1 MKNKELKNK
10 KEYTPGINHKN
21 IKEFNKKAQLENEL
35 NIQRGRKKNKNGPS
49 LSDMKMNQLNYY
61 NEIAKNNIHNL
72 MNNPTLKDVIRIT
85 SNESVFDQLK
95 AKEQSKDLSK
105 FLDLMPLKRVER
117 INYKCLEIGHMR
129 KDLGLIKNPKPT
141 FNKEKGKKFAVN
153 LYEKRKREGS
163 VNHIPNITLDNMNE
177 YNENYKKNLLKEKI
191 RQAHS
196 STNINNLTNYN
207 NNESWIKKYKHNTH
221 LVNKSM
227 KIGNINFNNE
237 NKEEKNLKID
247 IDNLSLASDKIF
259 VNKYKKTYETKNSID
274 KEKSNEKINNKNR
287 NKRFSAQS
295 ENSTNSLYT
304 VNNTH
309 NNNYNKNNH
318 KGVISSNISEDKT
331 NLKKRQNQYIQNEQ
345 KEQNKI
351 DINVKRNNYKKYNSN
366 YCSRKNLLKNNISI
380 ADVNTKPKN
389 SNWINVKQSFM
400 NDHEEKGNK
409 VKKNE
414 EFNNSKKNL
423 IKNNPGYNS
432 HTYKRFKSVKI

>member
-1 MKNKELKNK
+1 
-10 KEYTPGINHKN
+10 
-21 IKEFNKKAQLENEL
+21 
-35 NIQRGRKKNKNGPS
+35 
-49 LSDMKMNQLNYY
+49 
-61 NEIAKNNIHNL
+61 
-72 MNNPTLKDVIRIT
+72 
-85 SNESVFDQLK
+85 
-95 AKEQSKDLSK
+95 
-105 FLDLMPLKRVER
+105 
-117 INYKCLEIGHMR
+117 MR